1 MMQTRFKSHG
11 LLHSF
16 LPHAK
21 IGLKAT
27 AILRL
32 LVTGVLFFSV
42 TAVALADRVDDLLK
56 MLQSKTPMDRREAA
70 HELGRAKDSRAVSPL
85 IAALKDEE
93 PMVRLDVSGALIEI
107 GEPVVDP
114 LIQAM
119 KLDNDSIFL
128 WNAIRVLEEVGDPK
142 AIEPL
147 KEIEQKHPDPSI
159 QQISKYALE
168 KLQRTQKP

>member
-1 MMQTRFKSHG
+1 MRTRFDAPG
-11 LLHSF
+11 LLHF
-16 LPHAK
+16 LRFERG
-21 IGLKAT
+21 IGLRAHT
-27 AILRL
+27 GLLIL
-32 LVTGVLFFSV
+32 VVGILFFSV
-42 TAVALADRVDDLLK
+42 TGVALADRVEDLLK

-70 HELGRAKDSRAVSPL
+70 HELGKLKDPIAVSPL

-107 GEPVVDP
+107 GRPVVDP
-114 LIQAM
+114 LIEAV
-119 KLDNDSIFL
+119 KHDNDPIFL

-159 QQISKYALE
+159 QQIAKYALE

>member
-1 MMQTRFKSHG
+1 MRIRFNAPGFSQYLRVGRGSGSRAQTG
-11 LLHSF
+11 F
-16 LPHAK
+16 LIWVAG
-21 IGLKAT
+21 I
-27 AILRL
+27 
-32 LVTGVLFFSV
+32 LFFCA
-42 TAVALADRVDDLLK
+42 TGVALADQVEDLLK

-70 HELGRAKDSRAVSPL
+70 HELGRLKDPRAVSPL

-107 GEPVVDP
+107 GKPVVDP
-114 LIQAM
+114 LIEAV
-119 KLDNDSIFL
+119 KHDNDPIFL

-159 QQISKYALE
+159 QQIAKYGLE
-168 KLQRTQKP
+168 KLQRAQKP